1 MIFGPTMRANGN
13 ASAPATSLLLVTH
26 SRATHSRALELL
38 ARSPTGRTETFM
50 LIHGCTPQYLDGLV
64 RAGLVTTT
72 KQRVGRGRQ
81 IEITRFK
88 LTEAGRATLSE
99 GNATVVPQRIQDVG
113 KPASAAQRIR
123 AGSKPPNTNPKL
135 RQFRTKQVD
144 DRARV
149 NDAENRPAL
158 VTEILSLSRPPPGRE
173 RRARLVLSKFTLNE
187 LRVLARR
194 LGAASP
200 TT

>member
-1 MIFGPTMRANGN
+1 MRSNGN

-26 SRATHSRALELL
+26 FRALELL

-64 RAGLVTTT
+64 RAGLVTTS
-72 KQRVGRGRQ
+72 KQRIGRGRQ

-99 GNATVVPQRIQDVG
+99 ENAPVVPQRIQDGG
-113 KPASAAQRIR
+113 KPPSAAQRIR

-135 RQFRTKQVD
+135 RQFPKQVD

-173 RRARLVLSKFTLNE
+173 RRARLVLSKFTLDE